1 MATIRTHHK
10 GDMLFETELGRHMLQ
25 VDVPP
30 DMGGS
35 DRGPTP
41 PQVFVASLGACVAA
55 LVANYCNKAKLSTE
69 DLTVDVVYDKASDP
83 TRLVDM
89 QVKID
94 LPNADVSGREEAIKR
109 VADRCPVHQTICTL
123 EGVDIEVSGAAG

>member
-10 GDMLFETELGRHMLQ
+10 GDMLFETKLGRHMLQ

-41 PQVFVASLGACVAA
+41 PEVFVASLGACVAA

-69 DLTVDVVYDKASDP
+69 GLTVDITYDKASDP

-89 QVKID
+89 RVRID

-123 EGVDIEVSGAAG
+123 EGVDIEVSGASG